1 MQKDESIRLLDFVM
15 ITLGCCLY
23 GLGLA
28 VVNIPNHLAE
38 GGITGVTLILR
49 ALFGIDPALSTLLIN
64 VPLILIGYR
73 FLGKRSLIYTI
84 FGTLALSFWLYFW
97 QRIPISLDIHHDM
110 FIAGILAG
118 IAGGFGSGVVY
129 RFGGTTG
136 GTDVVARIS
145 EKRRGIAMGHTL
157 FALDAVVLTISLC
170 YIDVL
175 HMMYTLLAAYVFSR
189 LVSLTQVGAYAG
201 HGLIIISDQNE
212 EIAEALMNEL
222 GRGASYIKMTG
233 AYSNSEHQMVYCVI
247 GPNELNLAKRII
259 ERVDPR
265 AFTSVIDVHEAIG
278 EGFTYDSD
286 KQPE

>member
-1 MQKDESIRLLDFVM
+1 
-15 ITLGCCLY
+15 
-23 GLGLA
+23 
-28 VVNIPNHLAE
+28 
-38 GGITGVTLILR
+38 
-49 ALFGIDPALSTLLIN
+49 
-64 VPLILIGYR
+64 
-73 FLGKRSLIYTI
+73 
-84 FGTLALSFWLYFW
+84 
-97 QRIPISLDIHHDM
+97 
-110 FIAGILAG
+110 
-118 IAGGFGSGVVY
+118 
-129 RFGGTTG
+129 
-136 GTDVVARIS
+136 
-145 EKRRGIAMGHTL
+145 
-157 FALDAVVLTISLC
+157 
-170 YIDVL
+170 
-175 HMMYTLLAAYVFSR
+175 MMYTLLAAYVFSR